1 MWAINKWV
9 WHTWEDEVISKRKS
23 LVWQQATSS
32 ADAKQHLTMEE
43 MVPCHWHQLS
53 SLVDMDPS
61 VFPKLS
67 AGASFHSSNEGSMDS
82 KSLDYIDLHLQF
94 LAPCSCLL
102 RLPKSL
108 LCSPDAKRQ

>member
-1 MWAINKWV
+1 
-9 WHTWEDEVISKRKS
+9 
-23 LVWQQATSS
+23 
-32 ADAKQHLTMEE
+32 MEE

-67 AGASFHSSNEGSMDS
+67 AGASFHSSNEGNMDS
-82 KSLDYIDLHLQF
+82 KSLDYTDLHLQF

-102 RLPKSL
+102 RLPKLL
-108 LCSPDAKRQ
+108 LCSLDAKQQ